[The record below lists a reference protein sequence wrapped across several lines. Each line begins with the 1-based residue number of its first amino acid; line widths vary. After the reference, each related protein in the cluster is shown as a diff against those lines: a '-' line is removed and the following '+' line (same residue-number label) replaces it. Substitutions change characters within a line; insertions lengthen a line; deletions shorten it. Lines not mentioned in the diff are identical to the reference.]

1 MVEATRAHE
10 RLVMTE
16 LGGTRRSF
24 AGPIARPVELW
35 ISEQARTAGAF
46 DLVVHFHGAAWLPH
60 QAVSRLGTASVAAA
74 VNLGAGSGG
83 YHRAFAEPAA
93 FDSLITAVTREV
105 SAAGGRTARVG
116 RVTLV
121 AFSAGHGAIRA
132 ILRDRRHFETI
143 DAVLLLDG
151 MHTSYVPDGTVIDKG
166 GTIDTTNLTAFADF
180 ARAAVRGEKR
190 FVVTH
195 SEIFPGT
202 FASTTETADWL
213 LRALTLRRTPVL
225 RWGPR
230 GMQQLSEVRAGGLEV
245 LGFAGN
251 SAPDHVDHL
260 HAMPEFLTRTLGTAP
275 SREIAVT
282 FDDIPGVALLRGERC
297 NSKAVAEMN
306 RRLLQSVTTY
316 RIPALGLVVEGR
328 LCEKDR
334 RALPGIL
341 NMWLDAGA
349 QLGNHSFSHLDL
361 NNTPLSR
368 YQADVIRG
376 EAVTSRLLRQRGRK
390 LEYFRHPFLHA
401 GQDLKTKRAFET
413 FLTRRGYRIAPVTID
428 NQEWV
433 FAEVYAMARDRG
445 DSATAD
451 RVAAAYLTYMEEV
464 FDFFEKLS
472 VQVVGYE
479 VKQVLLLHAN
489 PLNAEHFGEL
499 ARIMIGRGYRFIS
512 IDEAL
517 KDPAYRLADTYAG
530 PKGLSWIHRW
540 ASSKG
545 MKTREEPREP
555 PFVANLYR
563 NYPVSTARSLHH
575 YVFFGQDREKLRTDS
590 LFLQTKQVEGAQLA
604 YTWRQLEPEKDAYDF
619 SRIRDDLAFLTSKG
633 KKLFVQ
639 LQDVSFSPSRF
650 NVPQYLLTDPVYNGG
665 AAKQYEI
672 KGDDESTA
680 VFSGWASRRWDPA
693 VQERFHKLLLALGKE
708 LDGRIE
714 GINFAETSV
723 TFGSSGR
730 LFPAGFSVETY
741 PTAIITNMKALKRAF
756 PKSVAMQ
763 YGNFMPGEWRATNDK
778 GYLRAVYRA
787 AVESNV
793 AMGGPDLMPYRPG
806 QLKTS
811 YPLIR
816 EVAGIV
822 PTGLAVQ
829 DGNLTELNPS
839 TGKRVE
845 VAKLVKFATDNLRLD
860 YIFWGTE
867 EPYYSK
873 EIIPFLR
880 RAR

>member
-1 MVEATRAHE
+1 MVETTRAHE
-10 RLVMTE
+10 RLAPGA
-16 LGGTRRSF
+16 LGGTTRSF
-24 AGPIARPVELW
+24 SGPAARPVELW
-35 ISEQARTAGAF
+35 ISERALATGTF

-60 QAVSRLGTASVAAA
+60 QAVSRLGAASVAAA

-93 FDSLITAVTREV
+93 FDSLMTAVMREV
-105 SAAGGRTARVG
+105 STAGGNGARVG

-121 AFSAGHGAIRA
+121 GFSAGHGAIRA
-132 ILRDRRHFETI
+132 ILRDRRHFATV

-151 MHTSYVPDGTVIDKG
+151 MHTSYVPDGTVLDKG
-166 GTIDTTNLTAFADF
+166 GTLDTTNLTAFRDF
-180 ARAAVRGEKR
+180 ARAAISGEKR

-213 LRALTLRRTPVL
+213 LRALSLRRTPVL

-230 GMQQLSEVRAGGLEV
+230 GLQQLSEVRAGGFEV

-260 HAMPEFLTRTLGTAP
+260 HAMPELLKSVLPAAQRAV
-275 SREIAVT
+275 AVT
-282 FDDIPGVALLRGERC
+282 FDDIPGVALLLSQRC
-297 NSKAVAEMN
+297 NRKAIVEMN
-306 RRLLQSVTTY
+306 RKLLQTVTAH

-328 LCEKDR
+328 LCER
-334 RALPGIL
+334 ERPALPGIL

-349 QLGNHSFSHLDL
+349 GLGNHSFSHLDI
-361 NNTPLSR
+361 NDTPLAR

-376 EAVTSRLLRQRGRK
+376 EAVTARLLKQRGRK

-401 GQDLKTKRAFET
+401 GQELETRRAFET
-413 FLTRRGYRIAPVTID
+413 FLARRGYRIAPVTID

-433 FAEVYAMARDRG
+433 FAEVYAMAKERG

-451 RVAAAYLTYMEEV
+451 RVAAAYITYMEEV

-489 PLNAEHFGEL
+489 PLNADHFGEL
-499 ARIMIGRGYRFIS
+499 VAMMKGRGYEFVS

-530 PKGLSWIHRW
+530 PMGLSWIHRW

-555 PFVANLYR
+555 EFVARLFR
-563 NYPVSTARSLHH
+563 DYPASSAKTLHH
-575 YVFFGQDREKLRTDS
+575 YVFFGQDRDKLRTDS
-590 LFLQTKQVEGAQLA
+590 LFLQTRQVEGAQVA

-619 SRIRDDLAFLTSKG
+619 SRIREDLGFLTSKG

-639 LQDVSFSPSRF
+639 LQDVSFNASRV
-650 NVPQYLLTDPVYNGG
+650 NVPQYLVTDPIYNGG

-672 KGDDESTA
+672 RGDDESTA
-680 VFSGWASRRWDPA
+680 VFAGWAARRWDPA
-693 VQERFHKLLLALGKE
+693 VQERFHKLLFALGKE
-708 LDGRIE
+708 FDDRIE

-723 TFGSSGR
+723 TFGRSGR
-730 LFPAGFSVETY
+730 LFPQGFSFDTY
-741 PTAIITNMKALKRAF
+741 PAAIIANMKALKRAF

-763 YGNFMPGEWRATNDK
+763 YGNFMPGEWRATDDK
-778 GYLRAVYRA
+778 GYLRAVYSA
-787 AVESNV
+787 AAESNV
-793 AMGGPDLMPYRPG
+793 AMGGPDLMPHRPG
-806 QLKTS
+806 QVKTS

-816 EVAGIV
+816 EVAGVV

-829 DGNLTELNPS
+829 DGNLAEVNPS
-839 TGKRVE
+839 TGKRVT
-845 VAKLVKFATDNLRLD
+845 VAELVRFATDNLRLD
-860 YIFWGTE
+860 YLFWGTE
-867 EPYYSK
+867 EPYYS
-873 EIIPFLR
+873 EEVIPFLR
-880 RAR
+880 GAR